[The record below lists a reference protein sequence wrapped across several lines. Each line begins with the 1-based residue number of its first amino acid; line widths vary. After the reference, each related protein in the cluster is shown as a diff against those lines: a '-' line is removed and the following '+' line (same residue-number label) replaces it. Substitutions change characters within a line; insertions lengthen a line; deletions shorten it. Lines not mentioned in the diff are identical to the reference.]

1 MGRYNVTIRFSGG
14 DEIRATVEAKYKHE
28 ALKKVESTEQYRTF
42 YSNHYGET
50 ITETIVEAVITK
62 PKDNDITITNA
73 PNKEQWYYV
82 DHHTAGIRLE
92 FKKGKFNTHQNVWQL
107 HGKGKADALECATAL
122 REIADWLQ
130 AYFPELVSEP
140 KRERHIPRQEGAKPG
155 HETPH
160 SKKGIVPCYYSLK
173 PEVAEFIKNESKAN
187 GMTQGEFI
195 EWMMT
200 EDDE

>member
-92 FKKGKFNTHQNVWQL
+92 FRKGKFNTHQNVWQL

-130 AYFPELVSEP
+130 AYFPELVSEQP
-140 KRERHIPRQEGAKPG
+140 KPRLIPKEEGMADPKDNG
-155 HETPH
+155 
-160 SKKGIVPCYYSLK
+160 KVPCFFKLNAEYADELK
-173 PEVAEFIKNESKAN
+173 RLAKEHGLSVPRYIERMIDNEK
-187 GMTQGEFI
+187 TL
-195 EWMMT
+195 
-200 EDDE
+200 